1 MANVAAFLLPIK
13 ELNIVPVPQLIT
25 TDCGVHWIL
34 PTKENGE
41 IAVSTQ
47 LNFLQL
53 LINIFSA
60 GKHSMPHSH
69 SIGAVF
75 T

>member
-1 MANVAAFLLPIK
+1 MVNVAAFLLPIK
-13 ELNIVPVPQLIT
+13 ELNIIPVPQLTT

-34 PTKENGE
+34 PTEENGE

-47 LNFLQL
+47 LNF
-53 LINIFSA
+53 FSTR
-60 GKHSMPHSH
+60 KHSMPHSH

>member
-13 ELNIVPVPQLIT
+13 ELNIVPVPQLTT

-47 LNFLQL
+47 LNF
-53 LINIFSA
+53 
-60 GKHSMPHSH
+60 
-69 SIGAVF
+69 
-75 T
+75 